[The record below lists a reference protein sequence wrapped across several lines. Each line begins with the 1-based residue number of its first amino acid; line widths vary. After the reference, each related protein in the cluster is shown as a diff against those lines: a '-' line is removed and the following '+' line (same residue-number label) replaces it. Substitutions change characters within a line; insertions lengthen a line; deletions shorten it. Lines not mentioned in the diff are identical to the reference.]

1 MYACVRIFNPTKIGK
16 ILDINTTLIELY
28 MRRVVISMVLLFALF
43 ASNEVVAE
51 NIAQGVKVVVIDAGH
66 GGPKYPGAT
75 YRGVTEKSL
84 NLQIAL
90 KLGALI
96 EKRMPEVKV
105 VYTRKSDMQ
114 FSADLNKDLQARAEI
129 ANKAGG
135 DIFISIHANAARS
148 TSARGVETLIMGESP
163 LEQRVNESVLFANN
177 KDEFIDMSNEKTA
190 AVVRAYIQNLQFTY
204 GEYSEMMAR
213 LIQKNYAKSGRV
225 ARGIKRQPLKV
236 LYATDMPSV
245 LTEIGFMSNPDEL
258 KYMSSEKGQAEIAEN
273 LYNAVKEYSDFVR
286 RSLLVEESPKPTT
299 TAKPAVEVVK
309 SVVPNNEEKPEAN
322 APTTANVPIKRP
334 IDLNEV
340 KKVDKEDVKKLATN
354 SATSV
359 TNVERIEVKATTE
372 SVKSEPVKQPESA
385 KPAPVKR
392 PEVIKQPEVVKQ
404 PDVVK
409 HPEVVKA
416 PVAVK
421 LPETEKMAVTSN
433 PNVVKVTTKEQPKS
447 NVTPTQQP
455 KVSGRAFVVQI
466 MASATPLS
474 TNDSRFGNQKGKVSQ
489 YTADGAY
496 KYKYC
501 VGRYTDRESA
511 QRAAMSLRQEFNG
524 AFVVEVD
531 GENIVRR

>member
-1 MYACVRIFNPTKIGK
+1 M
-16 ILDINTTLIELY
+16 DINTTLIELY

-43 ASNEVVAE
+43 ATNEVVAE

-148 TSARGVETLIMGESP
+148 TSARGVETLVMGESP

-258 KYMSSEKGQAEIAEN
+258 KYMSSEKGQEEIAEN
-273 LYNAVKEYSDFVR
+273 LYNAVKEYADFVR
-286 RSLLVEESPKPTT
+286 RSLLVEESPKP
-299 TAKPAVEVVK
+299 AAAVKPAVEVAK
-309 SVVPNNEEKPEAN
+309 SVAPKSEEKPAVKSEV
-322 APTTANVPIKRP
+322 TANVPVKKP
-334 IDLNEV
+334 IDVNEV
-340 KKVDKEDVKKLATN
+340 KKVNKEAIKKSVEP
-354 SATSV
+354 SAKPV

-372 SVKSEPVKQPESA
+372 SVKSEPEKQPESA
-385 KPAPVKR
+385 KPAPVKS
-392 PEVIKQPEVVKQ
+392 PGVIKQPEVVKQ

-409 HPEVVKA
+409 NPEVIKA

-421 LPETEKMAVTSN
+421 LPEAAKTPAAAL
-433 PNVVKVTTKEQPKS
+433 PNVVKDTPKEQPKAE
-447 NVTPTQQP
+447 TAAPAEPQ
-455 KVSGRAFVVQI
+455 KMSGRAFVVQI

-474 TNDSRFGNQKGKVSQ
+474 TSDSRFGNQKGKVNQ

-501 VGRYTDRESA
+501 VGRYADRESA
-511 QRAAMSLRQEFNG
+511 QQAAMSLRKEFNG

-531 GENIVRR
+531 GESIVKR

>member
-1 MYACVRIFNPTKIGK
+1 MCACVRIFNPTKIGK
-16 ILDINTTLIELY
+16 ILDIDTTLIELC
-28 MRRVVISMVLLFALF
+28 MRRITISLLLIFVLLATNAVF
-43 ASNEVVAE
+43 AE

-66 GGPKYPGAT
+66 GGPKYPGAS

-84 NLQIAL
+84 NLKVAL
-90 KLGALI
+90 KLGELI
-96 EKRMPEVKV
+96 ENRMPDVKV

-114 FSADLNKDLQARAEI
+114 FSSDLNKDLQARAEI

-177 KDEFIDMSNEKTA
+177 KEEFIDMSNEKTA

-245 LTEIGFMSNPDEL
+245 LTEIGFMSNPEEL

-273 LYNAVKEYSDFVR
+273 LYNAVKEYAEFVR
-286 RSLLVEESPKPTT
+286 KSLLVEEAPKAEPSKSNSSQQATDVAKEAVQQKPAAKKANVPVEKPKEPVVKRVDESKVKEQAVTKMQPSAVNVTAKAESKPVQPTSVE
-299 TAKPAVEVVK
+299 AKPAQ
-309 SVVPNNEEKPEAN
+309 
-322 APTTANVPIKRP
+322 
-334 IDLNEV
+334 
-340 KKVDKEDVKKLATN
+340 
-354 SATSV
+354 
-359 TNVERIEVKATTE
+359 ATT
-372 SVKSEPVKQPESA
+372 VQQKPVQTKSAQTATVQP
-385 KPAPVKR
+385 KPAQSKTN
-392 PEVIKQPEVVKQ
+392 QP
-404 PDVVK
+404 
-409 HPEVVKA
+409 A
-416 PVAVK
+416 
-421 LPETEKMAVTSN
+421 
-433 PNVVKVTTKEQPKS
+433 
-447 NVTPTQQP
+447 
-455 KVSGRAFVVQI
+455 GRAFVVQI

-474 TNDSRFGNQKGKVSQ
+474 TNDARFGKQQGKVSQ
-489 YTADGAY
+489 YVADGAY

-501 VGRYTDRESA
+501 VGRYADRESA
-511 QRAAMSLRQEFNG
+511 QRAAMSLREEFSG

-531 GENIVRR
+531 GKSVVKR

>member
-1 MYACVRIFNPTKIGK
+1 
-16 ILDINTTLIELY
+16 
-28 MRRVVISMVLLFALF
+28 MRRIVISLLFAF
-43 ASNEVVAE
+43 ALLAANDSAAE
-51 NIAQGVKVVVIDAGH
+51 NIAQGVRVVVIDAGH

-75 YRGVTEKSL
+75 YRGVTEKYL
-84 NLQIAL
+84 NLKVAL
-90 KLGALI
+90 KLGELI
-96 EKRMPEVKV
+96 ENRMPDVKV
-105 VYTRKSDMQ
+105 VYTRKTDMQ

-286 RSLLVEESPKPTT
+286 KSLLVEEPAKQEPTVKNPSQQAVDAAKSAVPQPQKEKIEPKVKTAPATKTEEKPAERNANVPVVKPKEPAVVKTVDTEKIKAAATPAPVAAKQSVVATKPAQQPTSKPAQQ
-299 TAKPAVEVVK
+299 TAKP
-309 SVVPNNEEKPEAN
+309 
-322 APTTANVPIKRP
+322 
-334 IDLNEV
+334 
-340 KKVDKEDVKKLATN
+340 
-354 SATSV
+354 
-359 TNVERIEVKATTE
+359 
-372 SVKSEPVKQPESA
+372 
-385 KPAPVKR
+385 
-392 PEVIKQPEVVKQ
+392 
-404 PDVVK
+404 
-409 HPEVVKA
+409 
-416 PVAVK
+416 
-421 LPETEKMAVTSN
+421 
-433 PNVVKVTTKEQPKS
+433 
-447 NVTPTQQP
+447 
-455 KVSGRAFVVQI
+455 SGRAFVVQV
-466 MASATPLS
+466 MASTTPLS
-474 TNDSRFGNQKGKVSQ
+474 VNDARFGKQQGKVRQ
-489 YTADGAY
+489 YIAEGAGSY

-501 VGRYTDRESA
+501 VGRYTDRDSA
-511 QRAAMSLRQEFNG
+511 QKAAMLLQAEFKG
-524 AFVVEVD
+524 AFVIEVE
-531 GENIVRR
+531 GENVVRK

>member
-1 MYACVRIFNPTKIGK
+1 
-16 ILDINTTLIELY
+16 
-28 MRRVVISMVLLFALF
+28 MRRIVISLLFAF
-43 ASNEVVAE
+43 ALLAANDSAAE
-51 NIAQGVKVVVIDAGH
+51 NIAQGVRVVVIDAGH

-75 YRGVTEKSL
+75 YRGVTEKYL
-84 NLQIAL
+84 NLKVAL
-90 KLGALI
+90 KLGELI
-96 EKRMPEVKV
+96 ENRMPDVKV
-105 VYTRKSDMQ
+105 VYTRKTDMQ

-286 RSLLVEESPKPTT
+286 KSLLVEEPAKQEPTVKNPSQQAVDAAKSAVPQPQKEKIEPKVKTAPATKTEEKPAERNANVPVVKPQEPAVVKTVDTEKIKAAATPAPVAAKQSVVATKPAQQPTSKPAQQ
-299 TAKPAVEVVK
+299 TAKP
-309 SVVPNNEEKPEAN
+309 
-322 APTTANVPIKRP
+322 
-334 IDLNEV
+334 
-340 KKVDKEDVKKLATN
+340 
-354 SATSV
+354 
-359 TNVERIEVKATTE
+359 
-372 SVKSEPVKQPESA
+372 
-385 KPAPVKR
+385 
-392 PEVIKQPEVVKQ
+392 
-404 PDVVK
+404 
-409 HPEVVKA
+409 
-416 PVAVK
+416 
-421 LPETEKMAVTSN
+421 
-433 PNVVKVTTKEQPKS
+433 
-447 NVTPTQQP
+447 
-455 KVSGRAFVVQI
+455 SGRAFVVQV
-466 MASATPLS
+466 MASTTPLS
-474 TNDSRFGNQKGKVSQ
+474 VNDARFGKQQGKVRQ
-489 YTADGAY
+489 YIAEGAGSY

-501 VGRYTDRESA
+501 VGRYADRDSA
-511 QRAAMSLRQEFNG
+511 QKAAMSLQAEFKG
-524 AFVVEVD
+524 AFVIEVE
-531 GENIVRR
+531 GENVVRK